1 MHAQDGHARYVDTAE
16 YQHEGYVTVA
26 IKASTGTETTTASV
40 RCTDVTDAEEVA
52 ITLATSEAE
61 CRTVLCD

>member
-26 IKASTGTETTTASV
+26 VKASTGTETTTASV
-40 RCTDVTDAEEVA
+40 RCTDVTDA